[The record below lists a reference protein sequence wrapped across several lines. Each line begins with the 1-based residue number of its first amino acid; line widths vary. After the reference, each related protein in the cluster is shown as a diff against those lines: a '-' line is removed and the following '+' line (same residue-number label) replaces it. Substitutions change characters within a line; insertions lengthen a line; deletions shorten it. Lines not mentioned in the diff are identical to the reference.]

1 MDDQMLY
8 HLTNVENGILQNSK
22 NLIEGF
28 NDTYTNEVRL
38 FENQVIIVELMNNIK
53 MILLLHVFLI
63 FLLGMMLSYVTSL
76 VEKLKVEET
85 KTVDGK
91 TYVALQV

>member
-1 MDDQMLY
+1 MLY